1 MKFEQLTNFDNL
13 AYLSIFPR
21 GNDWYVWVAN
31 RDQPVHMDSNIREPI
46 ILYASPQL
54 LNRSTIVATL
64 LDTGNFVLKIFR
76 RRRYCGKVLIILLIV
91 LAKADVC
98 YGYNTDKGCQKY
110 DDKPTC
116 RMVIYLQAK

>member
-64 LDTGNFVLKIFR
+64 LDTGEIAAALDSKILIPMELVVCSFYHQREGHNFAAAGGEEF
-76 RRRYCGKVLIILLIV
+76 
-91 LAKADVC
+91 
-98 YGYNTDKGCQKY
+98 
-110 DDKPTC
+110 
-116 RMVIYLQAK
+116 YLFPENIRGI